1 MSLEIFF
8 YDCRAQI
15 CTSLCKFYVNNVL
28 SFNCFLLLQDNAIFD
43 RTCFSQASVV
53 ECGFTEPSY
62 SRYWPYLSASEFQ
75 FCHAMKKQLRGHH
88 WTSGIDSRTSRG
100 HTSDSEDI
108 MEDIRWSVV
117 QDKSLYKMTVSKLQ
131 NRNQSVHFIIGNKF
145 IIN

>member
-53 ECGFTEPSY
+53 ECVFTKPFY
-62 SRYWPYLSASEFQ
+62 PRYWLYLSASEFQ
-75 FCHAMKKQLRGHH
+75 FCHAMKKQLPGHPF
-88 WTSGIDSRTSRG
+88 
-100 HTSDSEDI
+100 TSDKEVI
-108 MEDIRWSVV
+108 MEYIRWCAV
-117 QDKSLYKMTVSKLQ
+117 QDKSLYNMTVSKLQ
-131 NRNQSVHFIIGNKF
+131 NRNQSVHFIIGNEF
-145 IIN
+145 NIN